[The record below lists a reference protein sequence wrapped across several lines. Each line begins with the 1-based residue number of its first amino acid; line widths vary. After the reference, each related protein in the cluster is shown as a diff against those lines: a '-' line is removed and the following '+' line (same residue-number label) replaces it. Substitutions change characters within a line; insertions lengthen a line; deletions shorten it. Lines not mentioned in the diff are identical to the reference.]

1 MADGSDLFFVTDD
14 LSTHLSAPASSW
26 SSPSAS
32 RTPTAVPDSFVP
44 VFSSGPSFRDPDS
57 DCSSGHSDYSDD
69 DHSILSL
76 DLFRR
81 LRLRHQKPSFVS
93 GTAMDH
99 HFPEPFGSPVFRV
112 SEGPEEIGTPACL
125 GVGLR
130 PRFDREEDD
139 DNAPEDADREVVVPA
154 WATDDFFVGRRSSPS
169 DSIEFSRARPM
180 DSWDLRVAGFDSDSD
195 SDEQIVAMGNEQIV
209 AIGMNS
215 DDGEERYR
223 ISDDLGLP
231 FCCEGLQLGDDRRDD
246 NEGFEWEEI
255 DRQDE
260 ERDVLGIMVLGN
272 EGRSDEIRRYS
283 DDQVEH
289 EHEGLVRNVD
299 WEVLLA
305 VNNLGRIPLDPD
317 DVEPYFEDQD
327 GLVYTSDYE
336 SFEVLFTQFREQDSN
351 PKGSPP
357 AAKSVVDNLPSVV
370 LMKED
375 TADVDAVCAVCKD
388 GILNEERV
396 KRLPCFHHY
405 HEECILPWLGIRNT
419 CPLCRFE
426 LPTDDPEYEK
436 QKARREDASV
446 ILHNEAR
453 LRTALILMRYLVIA
467 WDCFGSHSQLNGL
480 SAAVGRIHRNWKHQR

>member
-1 MADGSDLFFVTDD
+1 MADARDLFFGLRHLTDD
-14 LSTHLSAPASSW
+14 LSTHLSGPAPSW

-32 RTPTAVPDSFVP
+32 RSHAAVP
-44 VFSSGPSFRDPDS
+44 VFSSGPSFRVPDS
-57 DCSSGHSDYSDD
+57 DSSSGHSDYSDD

-81 LRLRHQKPSFVS
+81 RRRLCRQKPPFVS

-99 HFPEPFGSPVFRV
+99 PFPEPFGSPVFRV
-112 SEGPEEIGTPACL
+112 SEGPEEIGPPTCL
-125 GVGLR
+125 GVGIR

-139 DNAPEDADREVVVPA
+139 DNAAEDAYREVVVPDR
-154 WATDDFFVGRRSSPS
+154 ATDDFFVGRRSSPS

-180 DSWDLRVAGFDSDSD
+180 DYWDLRVVGFDSDTD
-195 SDEQIVAMGNEQIV
+195 SDEQIVAMGNEQMV

-223 ISDDLGLP
+223 MSDDLRLP
-231 FCCEGLQLGDDRRDD
+231 FCWEGLQLGDDRRDD

-260 ERDVLGIMVLGN
+260 ERDLLGIMVLGN
-272 EGRSDEIRRYS
+272 EGRSDESRRYS
-283 DDQVEH
+283 VDQVEH
-289 EHEGLVRNVD
+289 EHEGLVTNVD

-327 GLVYTSDYE
+327 GLVYTSDSE
-336 SFEVLFTQFREQDSN
+336 SYEVLFTQFSEQDNN

-357 AAKSVVDNLPSVV
+357 AAKSVVENLPSVV

-375 TADVDAVCAVCKD
+375 TADVDTVCAVCKD

-436 QKARREDASV
+436 QKARRADASV
-446 ILHNEAR
+446 ILYNEAR
-453 LRTALILMRYLVIA
+453 LRYDFEMLPEADNL
-467 WDCFGSHSQLNGL
+467 
-480 SAAVGRIHRNWKHQR
+480 